1 MASVPTPGPGSVVI
15 DNNMREARRH
25 GYSRNM
31 ATASTY
37 YWFYEKVR
45 RGGPWDYKQFDPY
58 FQAFGNFNFG
68 AAGTAAGIPA
78 NILLMGAGWAQG
90 RAGTSHPEW
99 GHWYQKPPYGDDP
112 TDQRNIK
119 DGIDYAIR
127 HGY

>member
-1 MASVPTPGPGSVVI
+1 MASVPTPGPGSIVI

-78 NILLMGAGWAQG
+78 NILLMSAGWAQG
-90 RAGTSHPEW
+90 RAGTSHPE
-99 GHWYQKPPYGDDP
+99 
-112 TDQRNIK
+112 
-119 DGIDYAIR
+119 
-127 HGY
+127 